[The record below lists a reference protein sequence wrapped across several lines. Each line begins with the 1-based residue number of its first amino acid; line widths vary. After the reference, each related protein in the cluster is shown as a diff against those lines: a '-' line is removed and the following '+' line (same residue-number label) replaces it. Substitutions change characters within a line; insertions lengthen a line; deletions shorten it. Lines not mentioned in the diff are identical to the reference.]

1 MEDYL
6 PVSKQLTILFD
17 AVQHAEKRPFT
28 LQEVSDATGISVGTL
43 SQLRTGR
50 IENPQLNTLREICRF
65 FDVPLRY
72 FEAQNEDQCYAF
84 IQDNDRDKHIPELS
98 EIAFRATNL
107 SPDSQRDLLKIIKW
121 VQAAE
126 AQRKAG
132 LEMPPLPGL
141 ESYDDD

>member
-6 PVSKQLTILFD
+6 AVSTQLTILFD
-17 AVQHAEKRPFT
+17 AVQHEDQRPFT

-65 FDVPLRY
+65 FGVPLRY
-72 FEAQNEDQCYAF
+72 FETRTEQECYAL
-84 IQDNDRDKHIPELS
+84 IQGTDDDNTPELN

-107 SPDSQRDLLKIIKW
+107 SPNSQRDVLTIIKW

-132 LEMPPLPGL
+132 MELPPLPGL
-141 ESYDDD
+141 ESYDDE

>member
-6 PVSKQLTILFD
+6 PISTQLNILFEERLH
-17 AVQHAEKRPFT
+17 VEQRPYM
-28 LQEVSDATGISVGTL
+28 LKEVSEATGISVGTL

-50 IENPQLNTLREICRF
+50 IENPQLNTLREICHF

-72 FEAQNEDQCYAF
+72 FETRTMDECYA
-84 IQDNDRDKHIPELS
+84 ILTSKEDKSAVEIN

-107 SPDSQRDLLKIIKW
+107 SEQSQQDILNIIKW

-126 AQRKAG
+126 ELRKQG
-132 LEMPPLPGL
+132 LDLPPLPGL
-141 ESYDDD
+141 EGDNE

>member
-6 PVSKQLTILFD
+6 AVSTQLNILFNLVLHED
-17 AVQHAEKRPFT
+17 ERSFT

-72 FEAQNEDQCYAF
+72 FETKNEEQCYAL
-84 IQDNDRDKHIPELS
+84 IQDKKEDMPELN

-107 SPDSQRDLLKIIKW
+107 SENSQRDVLTIIKW

>member
-1 MEDYL
+1 MDDYL
-6 PVSKQLTILFD
+6 PVSVQMNILFE
-17 AVQHAEKRPFT
+17 AVSHSDERPFT
-28 LQEVSDATGISVGTL
+28 LQEVSDATGISVGSL

-72 FEAQNEDQCYAF
+72 FETKSEEQCYA
-84 IQDNDRDKHIPELS
+84 ILTDREDNDNPELS
-98 EIAFRATNL
+98 EIAFRSTHLTESAQKDVLT
-107 SPDSQRDLLKIIKW
+107 IIKW

-126 AQRKAG
+126 AQRKDGVA
-132 LEMPPLPGL
+132 LPPLPHL